1 MNILKNVRK
10 VPGGMIVVPLMIGA
24 VVNTFIPQVINI
36 GGFTEALGNK
46 GFATL
51 CAANMF
57 CVGTKLSLR
66 GAPKILKKGFSIMF
80 AKVAIASLIGILI
93 SKVFGGDLLGLS
105 TLAVLAAMNDTNGG
119 MFLALTTEMGTE
131 TDCAT
136 TVVQSVETGPFLT
149 MLVLSGTGLAKIPYM
164 AMIAV
169 LIPIIVGAILGNLD
183 NEIRDFCSGHQ
194 EVIIPLLGFA
204 LGDGINLKNLI
215 NGGFSGILLGIL
227 TVVFTGI
234 ACILADKLTN
244 GSGVAGA
251 AASTTAG
258 NAAATPSAIAMSDHS
273 YAAIAPIAT
282 LQVAASIIVTSIL
295 TPILTTMI
303 YKRNKRK
310 EQEKNNMVN
319 C

>member
-1 MNILKNVRK
+1 MKILQNVRK
-10 VPGGMIVVPLMIGA
+10 VPGGMIVVPLIIGA
-24 VVNTFIPQVINI
+24 IINTFIPQVIGI

-57 CVGTKLSLR
+57 CVGTKLTLR

-80 AKVAIASLIGILI
+80 AKVGIASLIGLAIAKFFNG
-93 SKVFGGDLLGLS
+93 SLLGLS

-131 TDCAT
+131 EDCAT

-164 AMIAV
+164 AMVAV
-169 LIPIIVGAILGNLD
+169 LVPIIVGAVLGNVD
-183 NEIRDFCSGHQ
+183 KEVRDFCSKHQ
-194 EVIIPLLGFA
+194 EVIIPFLGFA
-204 LGDGINLKNLI
+204 LGDGINLKNLVHA
-215 NGGFSGILLGIL
+215 GGSGLLLGIL

-234 ACILADKLTN
+234 ACILADVLTG

-258 NAAATPSAIAMSDHS
+258 NAAATPAAVAMSDHS
-273 YAAIAPIAT
+273 YAAVSPVAT

-295 TPILTTMI
+295 TPILTTFI

-310 EQEKNNMVN
+310 ELEQSHQVS
-319 C
+319 